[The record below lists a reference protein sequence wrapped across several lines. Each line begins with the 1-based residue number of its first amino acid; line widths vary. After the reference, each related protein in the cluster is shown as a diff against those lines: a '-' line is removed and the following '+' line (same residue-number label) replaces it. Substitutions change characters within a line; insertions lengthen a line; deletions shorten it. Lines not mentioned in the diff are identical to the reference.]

1 MVSVEG
7 GIEMGWLDNVFGK
20 KEAGEK
26 AMPVPMESGS
36 AGSRQAKDPVCG
48 MMVDEAKAA
57 ATSTYHGQAYY
68 FCAVGCKKAFDAEP
82 AKYLRG
88 GGHIGGAAHGH

>member
-1 MVSVEG
+1 MS
-7 GIEMGWLDNVFGK
+7 WLDNVFGK

-26 AMPVPMESGS
+26 AMPAANPG
-36 AGSRQAKDPVCG
+36 AGSKQAKDPVCG

-57 ATSTYHGQAYY
+57 ATSTYHGQIYY

-88 GGHIGGAAHGH
+88 GGQTGAAAHGH

>member
-1 MVSVEG
+1 
-7 GIEMGWLDNVFGK
+7 MGFLDNVFGK
-20 KEAGEK
+20 KQEKEK
-26 AMPVPMESGS
+26 AMPAASPGAEVKKS
-36 AGSRQAKDPVCG
+36 KDPVCG

-57 ATSTYHGQAYY
+57 ATSAYHGQTYY

-88 GGHIGGAAHGH
+88 GGHTGAAAHGH